1 MNEFDFTQ
9 LKNLKT
15 PAEWVEAAVNIP
27 QKKQK
32 PVFVFLRPQFIGS
45 AAAVVLVTAAVL
57 MTLLLQQGTPK
68 PSFTPAPVMV
78 TTAATEPSESI
89 SPITTQAAVPTT
101 PATQATERETVV
113 TASEPST
120 ERVTAATRA
129 TSPQISTTAATVP
142 ATVPPTTPEAPTQAA
157 TQQPTQ
163 AATQTATQTATQPAT
178 DLPGEEVNATEE
190 TEPADPPVEPPSE
203 VFEGSVAVR
212 ISPKCPLYNSKYLYI
227 EVLDKDGRKQNH
239 YTIIRKL
246 TDGEIVFYPQIY
258 SMFLYSGEDYILRVY
273 DNNGNDRRAWFFTPE
288 SGNIEIHIN
297 D

>member
-9 LKNLKT
+9 LKNLKA

-68 PSFTPAPVMV
+68 PSFTPAPVIAA
-78 TTAATEPSESI
+78 TAATEPPESI
-89 SPITTQAAVPTT
+89 SPTTTQAAVRTT

-113 TASEPST
+113 TASEPAT

-129 TSPQISTTAATVP
+129 TAPQAATTAATVP

-163 AATQTATQTATQPAT
+163 AATQTATQAATEPAT
-178 DLPGEEVNATEE
+178 DLPGEEVSATEE
-190 TEPADPPVEPPSE
+190 TATADPPVEPPSE
-203 VFEGSVAVR
+203 MFEGSVAVR

-239 YTIIRKL
+239 YTITRKL
-246 TDGEIVFYPQIY
+246 TNGVIVFYPPIY
-258 SMFLYSGEDYILRVY
+258 GMILYSGEDYVLRVY
-273 DNNGNDRRAWFFTPE
+273 DNNGTDRRAWFFTPE
-288 SGNIEIHIN
+288 SGNIEININ